1 MTKDTLMM
9 LVYAFF
15 VATVTLF
22 YVGYED
28 LGLLGHAKA
37 TQASTQA
44 EADDE

>member
-1 MTKDTLMM
+1 MTKDTLLM

-15 VATVTLF
+15 VAAVTLF
-22 YVGYED
+22 YVAYED

-37 TQASTQA
+37 TQVSTQA